1 MTVNIITTF
10 STNPVLINGEKTLR
24 SLWRWANHSL
34 PVFTHVY
41 DIHSM
46 FLSSF
51 ICHRV
56 RLSISQKIAGI
67 RQVDDFNEGQA
78 AIAEAILE
86 RSGLITANEASWIQ
100 IATALVS
107 PVDYQACNY
116 NYIICDILLFS
127 LKIWRINMYIFF
139 LNFFCRPPVARRRM
153 RSTSVACY
161 TVSTSI
167 TLRKEIAVEWPPHLW
182 NTFKR

>member
-1 MTVNIITTF
+1 M
-10 STNPVLINGEKTLR
+10 
-24 SLWRWANHSL
+24 
-34 PVFTHVY
+34 FTHVH

-116 NYIICDILLFS
+116 SYIVCDILLFP
-127 LKIWRINMYIFF
+127 LKI
-139 LNFFCRPPVARRRM
+139 
-153 RSTSVACY
+153 
-161 TVSTSI
+161 
-167 TLRKEIAVEWPPHLW
+167 
-182 NTFKR
+182 